1 MVESQP
7 LVLLQH
13 TALIKQLLE
22 YVLHLPPPLA
32 APLLRSLLP
41 LQRQRP
47 ELRDHLVMLLRKAMF
62 YKEEELRLTAVHGF
76 LLLLQDTAADAPAG
90 GAAVS
95 SSGSGG
101 GGAQLQLEL
110 LNSIRRSFGQ
120 QPSIR
125 KALYAGLVPA
135 LPGSPP
141 SASSFWSCCWASSA
155 STTTTLP
162 PARRRR
168 PRRAPPPESS
178 QGDTRPRRAPAPA
191 PPRPRALRPSC

>member
-1 MVESQP
+1 
-7 LVLLQH
+7 
-13 TALIKQLLE
+13 
-22 YVLHLPPPLA
+22 
-32 APLLRSLLP
+32 
-41 LQRQRP
+41 
-47 ELRDHLVMLLRKAMF
+47 MLLRKAMF

-90 GAAVS
+90 GAAASS

-135 LPGSPP
+135 YAGQPALRELILELLLGQLRLYHDDAAGSTQAPEAPLRSP
-141 SASSFWSCCWASSA
+141 SASTKATPSPSSSLCPSSSTPSCSA
-155 STTTTLP
+155 SVTPTPTAAAAA
-162 PARRRR
+162 ARRRR
-168 PRRAPPPESS
+168 RASGWARSRRRSRGA
-178 QGDTRPRRAPAPA
+178 T
-191 PPRPRALRPSC
+191 